1 MLISF
6 HKGFL
11 MEGEA
16 TFLERKHFWNKK
28 KEVGKTALYPHIC
41 MKYNKRVYHWGNE
54 PMIHPCPQCEE
65 EKENKQC

>member
-1 MLISF
+1 MTDCNNCPHIS
-6 HKGFL
+6 L
-11 MEGEA
+11 TEEVQDY
-16 TFLERKHFWNKK
+16 LK